1 MKPLEIDFV
10 ESFDKD
16 AVIQELQRIAHVLGK
31 STLSKREIKVHG
43 RLSYDVVLRR
53 FGSLRTALR
62 EAGLTSGRY
71 NKATDE
77 ELCLILIELWTQTL
91 EKYGRSP
98 CQRELNAFGY
108 PVSHDTFIRR
118 FGSWKKA
125 LLAAAES
132 SASGE
137 DEPSTAPASSEGAK
151 KSIGRKSLSVRKRFL
166 VFKRDRYRCRICSRS
181 GVELEVD
188 HILAVAQGGTDRLDN
203 LQTLCFDCN
212 RGKRHNMQ

>member
-1 MKPLEIDFV
+1 MRPLEIDFV
-10 ESFDKD
+10 ESFDND
-16 AVIQELQRIAHVLGK
+16 AIILELRRIAEVLGK
-31 STLSKREIKVHG
+31 STLSKRDVRDHG
-43 RLSYDVVLRR
+43 RLSYEVVLRR
-53 FGSLRTALR
+53 FGSLRMALQK
-62 EAGLTSGRY
+62 AGLMPGRF

-77 ELCLILIELWTQTL
+77 ELCSILIELWTQTL

-98 CQRELNAFGY
+98 YKMELGTFGY
-108 PVSHDTFIRR
+108 RISSDTFTRR

-132 SASGE
+132 SASA
-137 DEPSTAPASSEGAK
+137 DEEPITSPASSEEQTK
-151 KSIGRKSLSVRKRFL
+151 VEGRKTLSVRKRFL
-166 VFKRDRYRCRICSRS
+166 VFKRDRYRCRICGRS

-212 RGKRHNMQ
+212 RGKRESLQ